1 MEYHILY
8 VKSRKCFEVRSKKN
22 LLLCRVQKKAHGKFI
37 TLPCAKKTHC
47 AKIKHMANIAF
58 AVYFSFAVCFCKH
71 TRENAYLPCARDRAH
86 GKL

>member
-1 MEYHILY
+1 
-8 VKSRKCFEVRSKKN
+8 VKKNYYFAVCKRKHMVN
-22 LLLCRVQKKAHGKFI
+22 LLLCRVPKKA
-37 TLPCAKKTHC
+37 HC

-71 TRENAYLPCARDRAH
+71 TRENAYLPCARERAH